1 MKHDDESKAPAREAK
16 YGEKMIEVKVR
27 FWTNDIAPED
37 QIQPGRAWS
46 GGVVR
51 IEPNESHGISHGV
64 ARPFN
69 SLLEIGSA
77 IEKVLIDHGIV
88 LYPSNRMKKYVRDR
102 PIIPPKK
109 Q

>member
-1 MKHDDESKAPAREAK
+1 MTHDDESNAPAREAK

-27 FWTNDIAPED
+27 FWTNDIAPDD
-37 QIQPGRAWS
+37 QIQPGHAWT

-51 IEPNESHGISHGV
+51 IVPNKSHGISSGD
-64 ARPFN
+64 ATPFN

-88 LYPSNRMKKYVRDR
+88 LYPSNRMKKYVHDR
-102 PIIPPKK
+102 PETPSKK